1 MVKDTY
7 LLIFLSSSYLF
18 LLLFTIGGIAILIYL
33 FIVVIFFFTYFF
45 FFGQHLRGWKLIL
58 YIPTWIVF
66 FLFIGFKS
74 KLLRK
79 YDTNPGTVFAGAEIA
94 AAQVV

>member
-1 MVKDTY
+1 MID
-7 LLIFLSSSYLF
+7 LF
-18 LLLFTIGGIAILIYL
+18 IGGVAMIIYL
-33 FIVVIFFFTYFF
+33 FIVIIFFFLYFLT
-45 FFGQHLRGWKLIL
+45 FGQHLRGWKLIL

-79 YDTNPGTVFAGAEIA
+79 YDTNTTGNVFAGAEIVA
-94 AAQVV
+94 TQVV